1 MKFLEYIKRQFKV
14 VVVDT
19 EFQSDASGT
28 YCTKALCAVYKDLGT
43 GQVLKIWDHGQNN
56 IAQHHFDFEKTL
68 FVCHYATAEAGYF
81 LKQLM
86 GRPPFVFDCW
96 IEYQRLYKGLRADS
110 SLLACARAYEYPHPT
125 SKEEKDY
132 FRDKCIKQNTWSQ
145 KEKDGI
151 LDYCEKDVLMS
162 EHVFKHL
169 LNDIEEVCG
178 SNYEILL
185 EQALER
191 GAAMV
196 SVSHTQK
203 HGMSIDINLVDDFNT
218 YWPLVKDSVIQE
230 LNKSLGLWDEKSKFS
245 HAKFGELLRDLGLE
259 TEWPLTP
266 KGRYKTRE
274 DVFEIFEETY
284 PEIKAIA
291 RVFKLSNKTKLSEF
305 LMSED
310 GRYRPNGGFKM
321 FGTKTSR
328 CTPSS
333 KWIFGTSKWTR
344 NFLKPPIGSVLVYC
358 DYKSEEPFIAA
369 QLSGDELLKSA
380 YGSGDIYIHTAKL
393 AKLVGDNATA
403 AREPEK
409 RKIFKVVVLAVNY
422 GMGSISMA
430 KGLKK
435 YGITQSEA
443 AGLLK
448 KYKEIYHVYFAW
460 NQEQANHAQ
469 LFGRLETLNGWMSR
483 FPKNKKV
490 NPRSI
495 MNWPIQATSAD
506 VLRNAWIRLAN
517 ANIKVTAAV
526 HDAFLIECPIPDQ
539 KKIIA
544 ETTKHMIDAARH
556 IVGGEIEVDAEII
569 TGNWIQLDKD
579 KKPNEDQKLFDV
591 IMGEIGKY
599 KAANKGHEVTYNMDR
614 GII

>member
-1 MKFLEYIKRQFKV
+1 MTFLEHIAEQFEIV
-14 VVVDT
+14 TVDT
-19 EFQSDASGT
+19 EYQSDASST
-28 YCTKALCAVYKDLGT
+28 YCTRPLCAVYKSLKT
-43 GQVLKIWDHGQNN
+43 GEVLKIWDNDQQDL
-56 IAQHHFDFEKTL
+56 AQHHFDFEKTL
-68 FVCHYATAEAGYF
+68 FVCHYATAEVGYF
-81 LKQLM
+81 LKMSL
-86 GRPPFVFDCW
+86 GRPAYIFDCW
-96 IEYQRLYKGLRADS
+96 IEYQRLYKGLRRES
-110 SLLACARAYEYPHPT
+110 SLLACARVYEYPHPT
-125 SKEEKDY
+125 PEEEKNY
-132 FRDKCIKQNTWSQ
+132 FRDKCIKQNTWTQ

-169 LNDIEEVCG
+169 LKDIEEVCG

-191 GAAMV
+191 GAAMAAV
-196 SVSHTQK
+196 AQSQK
-203 HGMSIDINLVDDFNT
+203 TGMTIDKNLVNDFNIF
-218 YWPLVKDSVIQE
+218 WPLVKDSVIQE
-230 LNKSLGLWDEKSKFS
+230 LNKSLGLWDDASKFS
-245 HAKFGELLRDLGLE
+245 HKKFGELLKKLGLE

-284 PEIKAIA
+284 PEIKAVGRI
-291 RVFKLSNKTKLSEF
+291 FKLSNKTKLTEF

-344 NFLKPPIGSVLVYC
+344 NFLKPTAGSVMVYC

-380 YGSGDIYIHTAKL
+380 YATGDIYIHTAKL

-403 AREPEK
+403 ESEPEK
-409 RKIFKVVVLAVNY
+409 RKIFKVVVLATNY

-448 KYKEIYHVYFAW
+448 KYKEIYHVYFKW

-469 LFGRLETLNGWMSR
+469 LYGRLETLNGWMTR
-483 FPKNKKV
+483 FPKGKKV

-495 MNWPIQATSAD
+495 MNWPIQAASAD
-506 VLRNAWIRLAN
+506 VLRNAWIRLVN
-517 ANIKVTAAV
+517 ADIKVCAAV

-539 KKIIA
+539 KYIIK
-544 ETTKHMIDAARH
+544 ETIKHMIDAARH

-569 TGNWIQLDKD
+569 TGNWVQLDK
-579 KKPNEDQKLFDV
+579 KGKPNGDQKLFDV
-591 IMGEIGKY
+591 IMGEIKKY
-599 KAANKGHEVTYNMDR
+599 KAANADRKVTDYMDR
-614 GII
+614 GVV